1 MVFPGFKAVT
11 LPLST
16 DAMEP
21 SVEVHITFLL
31 VALEGDTV
39 AVNVSVSPSTNEM
52 DSGLRVIFV
61 TLTVSD
67 SF

>member
-21 SVEVHITFLL
+21 SVEVHITFLF

-39 AVNVSVSPSTNEM
+39 AVNVSLSPSTNEM
-52 DSGLRVIFV
+52 DSELRVIFV
-61 TLTVSD
+61 TFTVSG